1 MDLKRTSRT
10 VIINGVIAFAMGVLM
25 MVWPGAS
32 AELVVRIFACWLAVI
47 AITSLVFAPKG
58 GRTGSLVT
66 RAVLLILLGGLIFL
80 TPMLFAS
87 MLTVLTGFAI
97 IFFSFLALTV
107 SFFIRRIGVRSW
119 WVLTVIG
126 VLGIVLGAFFLFAP
140 QAGVTTL
147 IFTLAGFII
156 LVGIALVALGWRLR
170 KADQRIKADPH
181 RNRPDD
187 GGGGVLSGEIIDC
200 DPAASAGPPLVRTDR
215 PPAHRR
221 FGHPRPGARIVFI
234 HTIEGF
240 VSIVTVISLPAFTC
254 ACPPTRVRP

>member
-66 RAVLLILLGGLIFL
+66 RAVLLILLGVLIFL

-147 IFTLAGFII
+147 VFTLAGFII

-170 KADQRIKADPH
+170 TAACRT
-181 RNRPDD
+181 
-187 GGGGVLSGEIIDC
+187 SG
-200 DPAASAGPPLVRTDR
+200 AASASAAIAPTEILLTRRGLADSHGSATRRSALPTPAAGCPIRLHSHDRWIRVDCHSRFLGPCSPA
-215 PPAHRR
+215 PAHL
-221 FGHPRPGARIVFI
+221 PRLA
-234 HTIEGF
+234 
-240 VSIVTVISLPAFTC
+240 
-254 ACPPTRVRP
+254 